1 MVSTLKG
8 DSVFLKTWVILLYF
22 WPLLCYC
29 THQSCSKRSA
39 NTVTNQ
45 VQDIYHLHDIS
56 LSTACFQV
64 ANIHVRLWGWSWMR
78 LLKNRTPVESGR
90 GPVLT
95 FSGTI
100 GFRQNNAGPSRTL
113 WHILFVLM
121 HSLTCLFP
129 FFFKCI
135 LKSLTIPSS
144 MVIRHRHACTWVDVL
159 EMVCNALFELCMSAL
174 WTCVSFKSLQLCM
187 CKRETTETINRLH
200 GCTVSVCNY
209 THEWVGA
216 CSSLGVYKSP
226 CGGAGRGKRRGFGD
240 WFGKRKRDIV
250 LHVCNTLNT
259 IQFIQ
264 VDSHAS
270 KKHTQKA

>member
-64 ANIHVRLWGWSWMR
+64 ANIHVRLCGWSWMR
-78 LLKNRTPVESGR
+78 LQKNRTPVESGR

-95 FSGTI
+95 FSGAI

-129 FFFKCI
+129 FFFK
-135 LKSLTIPSS
+135 
-144 MVIRHRHACTWVDVL
+144 MY
-159 EMVCNALFELCMSAL
+159 FEKFNY
-174 WTCVSFKSLQLCM
+174 TF
-187 CKRETTETINRLH
+187 LH
-200 GCTVSVCNY
+200 GNQ
-209 THEWVGA
+209 A
-216 CSSLGVYKSP
+216 
-226 CGGAGRGKRRGFGD
+226 
-240 WFGKRKRDIV
+240 
-250 LHVCNTLNT
+250 
-259 IQFIQ
+259 
-264 VDSHAS
+264 
-270 KKHTQKA
+270 